1 MSWWKEKVES
11 MILYCTVLYCTV
23 LYCTVLQV
31 ERECG
36 PVPMML
42 AMNKID
48 LEAAALVSR
57 SVEGAAKFRNM
68 ENSHAQSKCPNF

>member
-1 MSWWKEKVES
+1 M
-11 MILYCTVLYCTV
+11 
-23 LYCTVLQV
+23 

-57 SVEGAAKFRNM
+57 SVEGAAEFRGK
-68 ENSHAQSKCPNF
+68 QCLNFGWTTTTSV

>member
-1 MSWWKEKVES
+1 M
-11 MILYCTVLYCTV
+11 
-23 LYCTVLQV
+23 

-48 LEAAALVSR
+48 LAAAALVSR